1 MYKNREQ
8 GACQMPFELSHFI
21 KNLMKKNAQSPDA
34 VKVHN
39 RIPHPVPE
47 NTLYSN
53 ISQQISR
60 LESGGESALAVLY
73 PALLSRDEQLVN
85 SAAEAIYT
93 YVESLDAP
101 KIIKLSLRFREY
113 TSMEWSVEWKNV
125 SLSDIRETVLN
136 ENAYLSILRL
146 GTFHPN
152 GYFREKCMLALKDD
166 ETSLPYIALR
176 LNDWAAPV
184 RDTAYRILTERLPDI
199 RTDTAIEMLPF
210 IEQAKRGE
218 RYQIRQLQEVEDV
231 VTRKILRHPDEIS
244 LDRIRDYIP
253 ATRRLLYKI
262 LILPD
267 ILSKDAARRLFDRE
281 KNGNEKALI
290 ISRILKYYDCSEEEL
305 IRFMKDKNPIVRKKA
320 LEIRYERFGDAW
332 PGLEACL
339 LDNARGIRSDACYI
353 LRRHTD
359 FDILSFYKSALHT
372 PQEAVAILGIGENG
386 AKKDADLLT
395 EYLYADTPKLVK
407 FAMKSLSS
415 LGAPGLDEIYWQYLD
430 DADVTISK
438 AAYEAVRK
446 SCIHYGAERLYQAY
460 QSCQNYHTRKYLLYL
475 LAQEP
480 SWERLPYL
488 LLLYKPYAALS
499 GHEDKKMQMLIR
511 RALSC
516 RGVYACISKK
526 QADFIMEVM
535 DMPEL
540 EIPGNTKK
548 EILFDLK
555 HIRIEQDKKN
565 C

>member
-1 MYKNREQ
+1 
-8 GACQMPFELSHFI
+8 MPFKFPYFI
-21 KNLMKKNAQSPDA
+21 KNLMKKNAQSPDPA
-34 VKVHN
+34 EVRN
-39 RIPHPVPE
+39 NVPCQAPN
-47 NTLYSN
+47 NTYYDN
-53 ISQQISR
+53 IFSSISR
-60 LESGGESALAVLY
+60 LEAGQESALAVLY

-85 SAAEAIYT
+85 PAAEAICA
-93 YVESLDAP
+93 YVESRNASD
-101 KIIKLSLRFREY
+101 IIKLSLRFREY

-152 GYFREKCMLALKDD
+152 GYFRQKCMLALKDD
-166 ETSLPYIALR
+166 ETSLPYTALR

-199 RTDTAIEMLPF
+199 RTDTAVEMLPF
-210 IEQAKRGE
+210 IEQAGKGE
-218 RYQIRQLQEVEDV
+218 RYQVWQLQEVEDA
-231 VTRKILRHPDEIS
+231 VTWKILRHPDEIS

-262 LILPD
+262 LIRPD
-267 ILSKDAARRLFDRE
+267 VLSEEAVRRLFDRE

-320 LEIRYERFGDAW
+320 LEIRYERLGDAW
-332 PGLEACL
+332 PGLKACL
-339 LDNARGIRSDACYI
+339 LDNAGGIRSDACYI

-372 PQEAVAILGIGENG
+372 PQEAAAILGIGENG
-386 AKKDADLLT
+386 TKKDADLLT
-395 EYLYADTPKLVK
+395 EYLYADTPKLVR

-415 LGAPGLDEIYWQYLD
+415 LGASGLDEIYWQYLD
-430 DADVTISK
+430 DTDVAISK

-446 SCIHYGAERLYQAY
+446 SSIHYGAERLYQAY
-460 QSCQNYHTRKYLLYL
+460 QSRQNCHTRKYLLYL

-480 SWERLPYL
+480 SWDRLPYL
-488 LLLYKPYAALS
+488 LLLYKPCTALT
-499 GHEDKKMQMLIR
+499 GHEDKKIQMLIR
-511 RALSC
+511 RALSF

-555 HIRIEQDKKN
+555 HVRIEQDIKN

>member
-1 MYKNREQ
+1 
-8 GACQMPFELSHFI
+8 MPFELSHFI

-34 VKVHN
+34 VKVHDS
-39 RIPHPVPE
+39 IPHPVPE

-166 ETSLPYIALR
+166 ETSFPYIALR

-184 RDTAYRILTERLPDI
+184 RDTAYRILKERLPDI

-267 ILSKDAARRLFDRE
+267 VLSKDAAHRLLERE
-281 KNGNEKALI
+281 KSGNEKALI
-290 ISRILKYYDCSEEEL
+290 LLMIMKNYECGKEEL
-305 IRFMKDKNPIVRKKA
+305 DRYTKNKNPLVRKKA
-320 LEIRYERFGDAW
+320 LEFRYERTGGAW
-332 PGLEACL
+332 DGLEQSL
-339 LDNARGIRSDACYI
+339 LDKSGGIRSDVCYI
-353 LRRHTD
+353 LRRHTS
-359 FDILSFYKSALHT
+359 FDILSFYRSRLHT
-372 PQEAVAILGIGENG
+372 PDEAIAILGIGENG
-386 AKKDADLLT
+386 TVKDRDILA
-395 EYLYADTPKLVK
+395 EYLKSDTPKILK
-407 FAMKSLSS
+407 YTMRALSS
-415 LGAPGLDEIYWQYLD
+415 LSAAGFEEDYWRYLHD
-430 DADVTISK
+430 TNVTISR
-438 AAYEAVRK
+438 AAYGAICR
-446 SCIHYGAERLYQAY
+446 SGIHYGAERLYRSY
-460 QSCQNYHTRKYLLYL
+460 RNCENGHTGKYLLYL
-475 LAQEP
+475 LIHEP
-480 SWERLPYL
+480 SWQRLPYL
-488 LLLYKPYAALS
+488 LLLYDPDLHPS
-499 GHEDKKMQMLIR
+499 CPDGEHLQMLIR
-511 RALSC
+511 RALWSP
-516 RGVYACISKK
+516 RGLYTKI
-526 QADFIMEVM
+526 
-535 DMPEL
+535 
-540 EIPGNTKK
+540 TKK
-548 EILFDLK
+548 HADRIIQIMDTQAGIPDGLKKSILFDLE
-555 HIRIEQDKKN
+555 HITIV
-565 C
+565 

>member
-1 MYKNREQ
+1 
-8 GACQMPFELSHFI
+8 MPFELSHFI

-34 VKVHN
+34 AKVHDS
-39 RIPHPVPE
+39 IPHPVPE
-47 NTLYSN
+47 NTLYGN
-53 ISQQISR
+53 IFQQISR
-60 LESGGESALAVLY
+60 LEAGVESALAVLY

-85 SAAEAIYT
+85 SAAEAIYA
-93 YVESLDAP
+93 YVENLDAT

-125 SLSDIRETVLN
+125 SPPDIRETVLN

-184 RDTAYRILTERLPDI
+184 RDTAYRILTERLPGI

-218 RYQIRQLQEVEDV
+218 RYQIWQLQEAEDT

-267 ILSKDAARRLFDRE
+267 VLSKEAVRRLFDRE

-332 PGLEACL
+332 SGLEACL
-339 LDNARGIRSDACYI
+339 LDSARGIRSYACYI

-395 EYLYADTPKLVK
+395 EYLYAGTPKLVK
-407 FAMKSLSS
+407 FAMKSLSL
-415 LGAPGLDEIYWQYLD
+415 LGASGLDEIYWRYLD

-438 AAYEAVRK
+438 AAYEAVRR
-446 SCIHYGAERLYQAY
+446 SSIHYGAERLYQAY
-460 QSCQNYHTRKYLLYL
+460 QNCQNCHTLKYLLYL

-480 SWERLPYL
+480 SWDRLPYL

-511 RALSC
+511 RAFSC

>member
-1 MYKNREQ
+1 
-8 GACQMPFELSHFI
+8 MPFELSHFI
-21 KNLMKKNAQSPDA
+21 KNLIKKSAQSPDA
-34 VKVHN
+34 TKVHDS
-39 RIPHPVPE
+39 IPHPVPE
-47 NTLYSN
+47 NTLYGN

-60 LESGGESALAVLY
+60 LEAGGESALAVLY

-85 SAAEAIYT
+85 SAAEAIYA
-93 YVESLDAP
+93 YVENLDAP

-210 IEQAKRGE
+210 IEHAKRGE
-218 RYQIRQLQEVEDV
+218 RYQIWQLQEAEHT

-253 ATRRLLYKI
+253 ATRRFLYKI

-267 ILSKDAARRLFDRE
+267 ILSEEAARRLFDRE

-372 PQEAVAILGIGENG
+372 PHEAVAILGIGENG

-395 EYLYADTPKLVK
+395 EYLYAGTPKLVK

-415 LGAPGLDEIYWQYLD
+415 LGAPGLDENYWQYLD

-460 QSCQNYHTRKYLLYL
+460 QSCQNCHTRKYLLYL

-540 EIPGNTKK
+540 EIPGYTKK

>member
-1 MYKNREQ
+1 
-8 GACQMPFELSHFI
+8 MPFELSHFI

-34 VKVHN
+34 AKVHDS
-39 RIPHPVPE
+39 IPHPVPE
-47 NTLYSN
+47 NALYGN

-101 KIIKLSLRFREY
+101 KVIKLSLRFREY
-113 TSMEWSVEWKNV
+113 TSMEWSVDWKNV

-136 ENAYLSILRL
+136 ANAYLSILRL

-166 ETSLPYIALR
+166 ETSLPYIALQ

-199 RTDTAIEMLPF
+199 RTDTAVEMLPF

-218 RYQIRQLQEVEDV
+218 RYQIWQLHEAEHT

-267 ILSKDAARRLFDRE
+267 VLSKEAARRLFERE

-305 IRFMKDKNPIVRKKA
+305 IRFMKDKSPIVRKKA

-332 PGLEACL
+332 PGLETCL

-386 AKKDADLLT
+386 AKKEADLLT

-415 LGAPGLDEIYWQYLD
+415 LGAPRLDEIYWQYLD

-446 SCIHYGAERLYQAY
+446 SSIHYGAERLYQAY
-460 QSCQNYHTRKYLLYL
+460 QNCQNCHTRKYLLYL

-480 SWERLPYL
+480 SWDRLPYL